1 VFSHLIPLLLKIFLE
16 QIEQQFSFFPRL
28 HPIMAS
34 RSNVTPI
41 TVTTGVGPNGRKT
54 VYYQD
59 LNEGV
64 SGVFS
69 EPVDTTRQYHT
80 FLAALE
86 GEHAR
91 CQQVVSEVP
100 DKENQAPS
108 PPAITPSVAKMA
120 ATNLLLKAK
129 ASIRKVSLKP
139 TLEETLMEMQ
149 R

>member
-1 VFSHLIPLLLKIFLE
+1 VFSHLIPLLLNIFLE
-16 QIEQQFSFFPRL
+16 QIEQQFPFFPRL
-28 HPIMAS
+28 HAIMAS
-34 RSNVTPI
+34 RPNVTPI
-41 TVTTGVGPNGRKT
+41 TVTTGVGSNGHKT
-54 VYYQD
+54 IYYQD
-59 LNEGV
+59 PNEGV

-69 EPVDTTRQYHT
+69 EPVDTTRQYQT

-86 GEHAR
+86 GEHAHR
-91 CQQVVSEVP
+91 QQVVLEVP

-129 ASIRKVSLKP
+129 ASIRKVAPKP

-149 R
+149 Q